1 MGIARVGI
9 SGRVYAILGLSILA
23 LTIVALIASHKF
35 QHESTDLKLKDLK
48 QLTEIAVSVAAAE
61 QARVAA
67 GEVDEATAQANALRQ
82 ISALRFDSN
91 NYFFAVNFD
100 NVMLAHGANP
110 ALVGR
115 DFTNFTDPNGVRM
128 IHQMTRLA
136 RAQGNGLVEYHWA
149 HPSAGPDSPPVPKI
163 SAVREF
169 APWGWVIGTGI
180 YLDDVNAAIAR
191 VETALLQDV
200 AIAGVLLMIA
210 SYLLA
215 LSVTHPLKRLAE
227 RMNGVSAGDV
237 DTPVPYRGQHNRIGL
252 IAEAVEAYRQST
264 LETRA
269 LRQAEERRMV
279 TMQGIITRVAR
290 SATLVSDSSRELEQ
304 AAGEIDDGATQQAAA
319 AQQASAA
326 VEEMTANIRNTAEN
340 AAETETIATRLA
352 SEASKTNEVVEKAV
366 EAVRS
371 ISERTTLI
379 QEIVRQTD
387 LLALNAAVEAARA
400 GEHGKGFAVVAGEV
414 RKLAERSQQSAKEI
428 AELSSETMRMSN
440 EAGNLIAELLPKI
453 SDTAKLVAEISSAT
467 HEQQIGA
474 EQINK
479 ALRDLDAVVSS
490 STNNS
495 SRARDLSSTL
505 LEQAEDLKHT
515 VEAAPTTEDD
525 DDRVGGPAPE
535 TTLRHAA

>member
-9 SGRVYAILGLSILA
+9 AGRVYAILGLSIVA
-23 LTIVALIASHKF
+23 LTVVSLLAMNMF
-35 QHESTDLKLKDLK
+35 ERESMDLKLGDLE
-48 QLTEIAVSVAAAE
+48 QLTEIAISVAASE
-61 QARVAA
+61 HARVAA

-82 ISALRFDSN
+82 ISALRFDGD
-91 NYFFAVNFD
+91 NYFFAVD
-100 NVMLAHGANP
+100 LDDVMIAHGANP

-115 DFTNFTDPNGVRM
+115 DFTDFADPNGVRM
-128 IHQMTRLA
+128 IHEMTRLA
-136 RAQGNGLVEYHWA
+136 QAQGGGLVAYHWA

-163 SAVREF
+163 SAIEEF

-180 YLDDVNAAIAR
+180 YLDDVNAATAR
-191 VETALLQDV
+191 IQAALIEDV
-200 AIAGVLLMIA
+200 AIAGVILIVA

-227 RMNGVSAGDV
+227 RMNDVSAGDV
-237 DTPVPYRGQHNRIGL
+237 DTPVPYRGQVNRIGL
-252 IAEAVEAYRQST
+252 IAEAVEAYRRST

-269 LRQAEERRMV
+269 LRKAEERRMV
-279 TMQGIITRVAR
+279 TMQGIVARVAR
-290 SATLVSDSSRELEQ
+290 SATLVSDSSRQLEQ
-304 AAGEIDDGATQQAAA
+304 AAGQIDDGATQQAAA

-352 SEASKTNEVVEKAV
+352 SEATKTNEVVERAV

-428 AELSSETMRMSN
+428 AELSSETMSMSN
-440 EAGNLIAELLPKI
+440 EAGSLIAQLLPKI

-467 HEQQIGA
+467 REQQIGA
-474 EQINK
+474 EQINR
-479 ALRDLDAVVSS
+479 ALRDLDGVVSS

-495 SRARDLSSTL
+495 SRARQLSSTL

-515 VEAAPTTEDD
+515 VEAAPSNDEIDHRDD
-525 DDRVGGPAPE
+525 APAE
-535 TTLRHAA
+535 TVLRDAA

>member
-1 MGIARVGI
+1 
-9 SGRVYAILGLSILA
+9 
-23 LTIVALIASHKF
+23 
-35 QHESTDLKLKDLK
+35 
-48 QLTEIAVSVAAAE
+48 
-61 QARVAA
+61 
-67 GEVDEATAQANALRQ
+67 
-82 ISALRFDSN
+82 
-91 NYFFAVNFD
+91 
-100 NVMLAHGANP
+100 
-110 ALVGR
+110 
-115 DFTNFTDPNGVRM
+115 
-128 IHQMTRLA
+128 
-136 RAQGNGLVEYHWA
+136 
-149 HPSAGPDSPPVPKI
+149 
-163 SAVREF
+163 
-169 APWGWVIGTGI
+169 
-180 YLDDVNAAIAR
+180 
-191 VETALLQDV
+191 
-200 AIAGVLLMIA
+200 
-210 SYLLA
+210 
-215 LSVTHPLKRLAE
+215 
-227 RMNGVSAGDV
+227 
-237 DTPVPYRGQHNRIGL
+237 
-252 IAEAVEAYRQST
+252 
-264 LETRA
+264 
-269 LRQAEERRMV
+269 
-279 TMQGIITRVAR
+279 
-290 SATLVSDSSRELEQ
+290 
-304 AAGEIDDGATQQAAA
+304 
-319 AQQASAA
+319 
-326 VEEMTANIRNTAEN
+326 
-340 AAETETIATRLA
+340 
-352 SEASKTNEVVEKAV
+352 AV

-525 DDRVGGPAPE
+525 DDRVGGSAPE